1 MPNRL
6 SLILLCIAAF
16 LVGGCTLPGAASPT
30 PFTFP
35 TPNLTLTAVFAAV
48 STSAPPPAPTATRP
62 PPTPTPT
69 PTVVPEEGT
78 SEATGAATSAAS
90 SGTRS
95 NGTLV
100 TAAFLASPPTIDGS
114 LADWDTTPRTANN
127 VVYGASA
134 RSGASDLSATY
145 YIGWDQT
152 YLYVGVQVTDDKI
165 VQVSQGRL
173 IYRGDEVELQLDTA
187 LDADFSSTTLSA
199 DDYQLG
205 LSPGDFDS
213 TDPEAY
219 RWYPSSKAGSVSN
232 ITLKSASTTSG
243 YNLEARIPWSVF
255 GTIPEGGNHYGF
267 ALSVSDD
274 DQSGEAVQESLIS
287 SVATRKLLN
296 PTTWGTLELE
306 PSGGS

>member
-6 SLILLCIAAF
+6 TLIVLCLAAGW
-16 LVGGCTLPGAASPT
+16 VGACTLPGAASPT

-48 STSAPPPAPTATRP
+48 STSAPPPAPTATPLP
-62 PPTPTPT
+62 PTATPTPT
-69 PTVVPEEGT
+69 FVPDEG
-78 SEATGAATSAAS
+78 SPEATSAATSAAS
-90 SGTRS
+90 SGSRS
-95 NGTLV
+95 NGSIV
-100 TAAFLASPPTIDGS
+100 TAAFLTNPPTIDGS
-114 LADWDTTPRTANN
+114 LSDWDTTPRTANN
-127 VVYGASA
+127 VVYGAGA

-152 YLYVGVQVTDDKI
+152 YLYLGIQVTDDKI
-165 VQVSQGRL
+165 VQVSEGRL
-173 IYRGDEVELQLDTA
+173 LYKGDEVELQLDAA

-205 LSPGDFDS
+205 MSPGDFGS
-213 TDPEAY
+213 REPEAY

-232 ITLKSASTTSG
+232 ILLKSLSTTSG
-243 YNLEARIPWSVF
+243 YDLEARIPWSVF
-255 GTIPEGGNHYGF
+255 GTLPQSGNRYGF
-267 ALSVSDD
+267 ALSVSDN
-274 DQSGEAVQESLIS
+274 DQAGKAVQESLIS
-287 SVATRKLLN
+287 SVATRKLVN